1 MVDDRKRWLREQFY
15 FLAVAKVMQSITP
28 DVRVECT
35 WYFLDYLVKKAEA
48 EGIEVTAK
56 RNFCFALKMSN
67 NRSRSVLMSWMTSS
81 GHIGSFLSS
90 MSWQA
95 SVAGASRTA
104 PPLSAS
110 FSTLFFFL
118 QKKKKIVFSTSVPS
132 YLLLESP
139 EWTQR
144 QSFFLSLGFETNF
157 VNSQNYMDKLNNYFA
172 SYVPP

>member
-118 QKKKKIVFSTSVPS
+118 QKKKKMFFQRLYLATCCLSRPS
-132 YLLLESP
+132 GLNDKV
-139 EWTQR
+139 
-144 QSFFLSLGFETNF
+144 SFFPLALRQT
-157 VNSQNYMDKLNNYFA
+157 L
-172 SYVPP
+172 